1 MDVRLY
7 GGIIY
12 AIQIN
17 NTLKPPEDKTV
28 NGYTL
33 NINST
38 KALEIRMKID
48 NEFYSVV
55 KAVLDS
61 KMKTLHV
68 VNAYINKND
77 TFPVVPNAKSPKRY
91 APNELQSNVPF
102 LLYYNIFGAKYK

>member
-55 KAVLDS
+55 ELTILS
-61 KMKTLHV
+61 NSV
-68 VNAYINKND
+68 VITSEPIEFETYTN
-77 TFPVVPNAKSPKRY
+77 
-91 APNELQSNVPF
+91 
-102 LLYYNIFGAKYK
+102 